1 MANPNPTHKF
11 EPGVSGNPNGRP
23 KKEHSI
29 TQTIR
34 DMMDEKPEIKKALG
48 AKILE
53 MAMKG
58 DITAIKTIWNYLD
71 GMPLQATDITSG
83 GEPLQMIT
91 LDTKKEE
98 KNE

>member
-1 MANPNPTHKF
+1 MGKNNTSFKA
-11 EPGVSGNPNGRP
+11 GQVANPNGRP

-58 DITAIKTIWNYLD
+58 DITAMKTLWNYMD
-71 GMPLQATDITSG
+71 GMPLQSTDITTA
-83 GEPLQMIT
+83 GEKIELSFHSSLKQDLKP
-91 LDTKKEE
+91 KK
-98 KNE
+98 

>member
-1 MANPNPTHKF
+1 MPKVSTSFK
-11 EPGVSGNPNGRP
+11 PGETGNPNGRP

-34 DMMDEKPEIKKALG
+34 DMMDEKPEIKKALS

-58 DITAIKTIWNYLD
+58 DITAMKTIWQYMD
-71 GMPLQATDITSG
+71 GMPIQDNNVNIHNNLVIY
-83 GEPLQMIT
+83 P
-91 LDTKKEE
+91 
-98 KNE
+98 